1 MTTAKETILKEETVL
16 YATTFPAGTIIY
28 EHQTSD
34 SSKVVCSIKI
44 LAPQKILDQCVVQM
58 QLTGST
64 VLFPANTTFQYKIE
78 KGRVEYASEN
88 VPTSVELQEVL
99 NIAGFSIPA
108 SSTVAFLTNTNQASL
123 GEGEDLE
130 NLQAN
135 DFRATL
141 FITLKETITLGKTA
155 LPKETHLYLTGKE
168 LSWSYF
174 GEDTNQN
181 KMNKQGVLMNFK
193 AHVERVLEEKNLDT
207 IEYEALHYLSTSY
220 FKENIEWASTLLG
233 HYYKDQEETA
243 LAAKYYHQAYRTVV
257 EVEEPNREKA
267 YQLDYWISKLKLGS
281 SITEKKH
288 SLRKFYMFNIFLFVV
303 LFYAGVHLNEEEKA
317 FLAGLRPKQ
326 DSYDWA
332 TSFYAVLSLVCS
344 LFAIYVGVRTLSTMR
359 RIGVAVGLL
368 SVVGF
373 IYSMVVLV
381 YAETMRMEDV
391 LLVYGPYI
399 VLGVWLNAYVMMMRD
414 RDFLEE
420 EG

>member
-1 MTTAKETILKEETVL
+1 MTTVKETILKEETVL

-34 SSKVVCSIKI
+34 TSKVVCSIKI

-58 QLTGST
+58 QLTGSA
-64 VLFPANTTFQYKIE
+64 VLFPANTVFYYKTE
-78 KGRVEYASEN
+78 KGAIKYASEN
-88 VPTSVELQEVL
+88 VPSSVELQEVL
-99 NIAGFSIPA
+99 KIVGFEIPA
-108 SSTVAFLTNTNQASL
+108 ASKASFLTNTSQAFVAEEEVS
-123 GEGEDLE
+123 DS
-130 NLQAN
+130 LQAN

-141 FITLKETITLGKTA
+141 LITLKEKTTLGKTT

-168 LSWSYF
+168 LSWSYY
-174 GEDTNQN
+174 GEDANQN
-181 KMNKQGVLMNFK
+181 KIDKKGVLMDFR
-193 AHVERVLEEKNLDT
+193 AQVESVLETEKLGT

-220 FKENIEWASTLLG
+220 FKEHIEWASTLLG
-233 HYYKDQEETA
+233 HYYKHKKEKA
-243 LAAKYYHQAYRTVV
+243 LAAKYYLQAYRTVV
-257 EVEEPNREKA
+257 EVEAPNREKA
-267 YQLDYWISKLKLGS
+267 YQLDYWISKLKLGI

-288 SLRKFYMFNIFLFVV
+288 SLRKFYMVNIFLVVV

-332 TSFYAVLSLVCS
+332 TSFYAVLGLICS
-344 LFAIYVGVRTLSTMR
+344 LFATYVGVRTWSTMR

-368 SVVGF
+368 SLGGF
-373 IYSMVVLV
+373 IYSLVVLV
-381 YAETMRMEDV
+381 YAETMHMEDV

-399 VLGVWLNAYVMMMRD
+399 VLGMWLNAYVMMMRD

>member
-28 EHQTSD
+28 KHQTSD
-34 SSKVVCSIKI
+34 ASKIVCGIKI

-58 QLTGST
+58 QLTASA
-64 VLFPANTTFQYKIE
+64 VLFPANTTFYYKIE
-78 KGRVEYASEN
+78 KEAVKYASEN
-88 VPTSVELQEVL
+88 VPSLVSFQEVL
-99 NIAGFSIPA
+99 NLAGFLIPA
-108 SSTVAFLTNTNQASL
+108 SSKLSFLVNTSQAFF
-123 GEGEDLE
+123 GEEEETDC
-130 NLQAN
+130 LQAN
-135 DFRATL
+135 DFSATVL
-141 FITLKETITLGKTA
+141 ITLKEKATLDKVT
-155 LPKETHLYLTGKE
+155 LPAETHLYLTGKE
-168 LSWSYF
+168 LSWTYF
-174 GEDTNQN
+174 GEDSNQN
-181 KMNKQGVLMNFK
+181 KMNKQGVLMDFK
-193 AHVERVLEEKNLDT
+193 PHIEQVLETKDLDA

-233 HYYKDQEETA
+233 HYYKEKENIE
-243 LAAKYYHQAYRTVV
+243 LAAKYYNQAYRTVV
-257 EVEEPNREKA
+257 ETEEPNKEKA
-267 YQLDYWISKLKLGS
+267 YQLDYWISKLKLGT

-288 SLRKFYMFNIFLFVV
+288 SLRKFYMVNIFLVVV

-332 TSFYAVLSLVCS
+332 TSFYAVLGLVCS
-344 LFAIYVGVRTLSTMR
+344 LFAIYVGVRTLPMMR

-368 SVVGF
+368 ALAGF

-381 YAETMRMEDV
+381 YAETMRMEEV

-399 VLGVWLNAYVMMMRD
+399 VIGMWLNAYVMMMRD